1 MRRRILT
8 LTAAALAA
16 PMTLA
21 LAPRAAHAQASAF
34 PSRPLR
40 IIVPFLAG
48 SGSDSGA
55 RAYAEGIARFLGQ
68 PVVVDN
74 RPGASGAVAALAV
87 KAAPADGH
95 TLFIGSNSPM
105 AVNAVLSKNLPYD
118 PVKDF
123 RPVHGMLAGP
133 AAILVRADSP
143 IRSVADL
150 IAAARRDK
158 KPVNIGNYSEG
169 YMLVATWMGLVCGF
183 EVNHV
188 TYKGGAQMQS
198 DLIGGQL
205 DVGTNDLSGVASLM
219 REGRL
224 RAIAITSDKRDPKF
238 PDVPTMKESGFPE
251 FETYTWAG
259 YFVRSETPDDIT
271 AKLAEAVRVA
281 MNSPEGKAYQ
291 AANTTTPLML
301 SLKEFGDYQRREID
315 RFRKVA
321 EQAGLQPK

>member
-1 MRRRILT
+1 

-16 PMTLA
+16 PLILPMA
-21 LAPRAAHAQASAF
+21 ARQARAQSTAF

-55 RAYAEGIARFLGQ
+55 RAYAEGIGRHLGQ

-105 AVNAVLSKNLPYD
+105 AVNFVLSKSLPYD
-118 PVKDF
+118 PLKDF
-123 RPVHGMLAGP
+123 RAVHGMLAGP
-133 AAILVRADSP
+133 AAILVRPDSP

-150 IAAARRDK
+150 VAVARREK
-158 KPVNIGNYSEG
+158 RPVNIGNYSEG
-169 YMLVATWMGLVCGF
+169 YMLIATWLGLVGGF

-188 TYKGGAQMQS
+188 TYKGGAQMQT

-205 DVGTNDLSGVASLM
+205 EVGTNDLSGVAPLM

-224 RAIAITSDKRDPKF
+224 RAIAITADKRDPKF
-238 PDVPTMKESGFPE
+238 PDVPTVKESFSE

-259 YFVRSETPDDIT
+259 FFVRSETPDDIT
-271 AKLAEAVRVA
+271 AKLAEAIRVA

-301 SLKEFGDYQRREID
+301 GSKEFGDYQRREID

>member
-1 MRRRILT
+1 MRRRLLT
-8 LTAAALAA
+8 LTAASLAA
-16 PMTLA
+16 PLILPLTA
-21 LAPRAAHAQASAF
+21 RQAGAQSAAF

-55 RAYAEGIARFLGQ
+55 RAYAEVIGRHLGQ

-74 RPGASGAVAALAV
+74 RPGGSGAVAALAV

-105 AVNAVLSKNLPYD
+105 AVNFVLSKSLPYD
-118 PVKDF
+118 PIKDF
-123 RPVHGMLAGP
+123 RAVHGMLAGP
-133 AAILVRADSP
+133 AAILVKPDSP

-150 IAAARRDK
+150 TAAARREK
-158 KPVNIGNYSEG
+158 RPVTIGNYSEG
-169 YMLVATWMGLVCGF
+169 YMLIATWLGLVGGF

-188 TYKGGAQMQS
+188 TYKGGAQMQT

-205 DVGTNDLSGVASLM
+205 EVGTNDLSGVAPLM

-224 RAIAITSDKRDPKF
+224 RAIAITAEKRDPKF
-238 PDVPTMKESGFPE
+238 PDVPTVKESGFPE

-259 YFVRSETPDDIT
+259 FFVRSETPDDVT
-271 AKLAEAVRVA
+271 AKLAEAIRVA

-301 SLKEFGDYQRREID
+301 GPKEFGDYQRREID
-315 RFRKVA
+315 RFRKIA

>member
-1 MRRRILT
+1 
-8 LTAAALAA
+8 
-16 PMTLA
+16 
-21 LAPRAAHAQASAF
+21 
-34 PSRPLR
+34 
-40 IIVPFLAG
+40 
-48 SGSDSGA
+48 
-55 RAYAEGIARFLGQ
+55 
-68 PVVVDN
+68 
-74 RPGASGAVAALAV
+74 
-87 KAAPADGH
+87 
-95 TLFIGSNSPM
+95 
-105 AVNAVLSKNLPYD
+105 
-118 PVKDF
+118 
-123 RPVHGMLAGP
+123 
-133 AAILVRADSP
+133 
-143 IRSVADL
+143 
-150 IAAARRDK
+150 
-158 KPVNIGNYSEG
+158 
-169 YMLVATWMGLVCGF
+169 MLVATWMGLVCGF